1 MRLSRR
7 EEIISMSNSKDTPQA
22 VTPRRIFLQG
32 IAGLGA
38 AATLG
43 ATASPLSS
51 GRPRLGVVTNAT
63 GKGGPEAAIEK
74 VHSLGFPTCQVHV
87 GMSPPSIEA
96 PLRDALAKYN
106 VEATAV
112 MTQGEGRNVWDY
124 YQGPLT
130 IGIVPPATRA
140 ARIDAL
146 KRASD
151 LAKKLGIE
159 AVHTH
164 CGFIPENPNDPLY
177 NEAVAAIRDVASH
190 CKSNGQTFM
199 METGQ
204 ETPITLL
211 RAIQDTG
218 LDNIRVNLDTAN
230 LILYDKGEPVGALEV
245 IGKYVHGLH
254 AKDGLYP
261 TDPKKLGK
269 EVPIGEGR
277 VNFPAVIEG
286 LKKLNYTG
294 PITIEREISG
304 PKQEADL
311 RASKTFLENLIEKTY
326 GKA

>member
-1 MRLSRR
+1 MITDDYGNPGGRR
-7 EEIISMSNSKDTPQA
+7 
-22 VTPRRIFLQG
+22 RFLQNV
-32 IAGLGA
+32 LGA
-38 AATLG
+38 AAIAAVGTA
-43 ATASPLSS
+43 ATAATTA
-51 GRPRLGVVTNAT
+51 RPRLGVVTSAT
-63 GKGGPEAAIEK
+63 GKGGPDAGIAK
-74 VHSLGFPTCQVHV
+74 VHALGFPTCQVHV
-87 GMSPPSIEA
+87 GMSPPGMLE
-96 PLRDALAKYN
+96 PLREALAKYQ

-112 MTQGEGRNVWDY
+112 MTLGEGKTVWDF

-130 IGIVPPATRA
+130 IGIVPRATRA
-140 ARIDAL
+140 GRIDAL

-164 CGFIPENPNDPLY
+164 CGFIPEDPNEPLY
-177 NEAVAAIRDVASH
+177 NDAVSAIREIASY
-190 CKSNGQTFM
+190 CKGNGQSFM

-211 RAIQDTG
+211 RAIEDTG
-218 LDNIRVNLDTAN
+218 LDNVRVNLDTAN
-230 LILYDKGEPVGALEV
+230 LILYGKGEPVGALDV

-269 EVPIGEGR
+269 EVAIGEGR
-277 VNFPAVIEG
+277 VDFPKVIQG

-311 RASKTFLENLIEKTY
+311 RASKKFLENLIDRSY